1 MKKFISRLLSERH
14 HFVMEERYVMETL
27 DVIDGQHKW
36 YIDTNLNVAK
46 YKKADQSDQ
55 WRIHF
60 SASRKQWASIITN
73 LNNKGFTLVIKYP
86 KDVYL
91 IKGIET

>member
-14 HFVMEERYVMETL
+14 HLVTEERNVIETL
-27 DVIDGQHKW
+27 DVIDEQHKW

-46 YKKADQSDQ
+46 SKVADQKGQ
-55 WRIHF
+55 WKIHF

-73 LNNKGFTLVIKYP
+73 LSNKGFTLVIKNP
-86 KDVYL
+86 KVMYL
-91 IKGIET
+91 TKGNET